1 MRRLIVTALACAT
14 VAFGPGIRDAW
25 ALTIGTTFHFTDNRG
40 INPLGI
46 GAGYRQQIQANI
58 TGITSPLNFVRATQ
72 SATVLNMAFRG
83 STLFPN
89 RFAVSILNPPTGPLG
104 AWKIRGSDGAG
115 LAGPV
120 PTPDLANAQI
130 VPFVTSLQI
139 IGTGVTPTI
148 TWALPNLG
156 GFDISQ
162 IRVRVHDFTTGDQF
176 IQSMGLSP
184 TTTSFTVP
192 SGWLTV
198 GGSFVFRIMLEN
210 FEGPGGSRPLENRS
224 STFSQVLNP
233 VPEPGTLLLL
243 GSGLVGMSAAAR
255 RRKRGK

>member
-25 ALTIGTTFHFTDNRG
+25 ALIIGSTFHFTDNRG
-40 INPLGI
+40 TNPLGI
-46 GAGYRQQIQANI
+46 GTGYRQFIQANI
-58 TGITSPLNFVRATQ
+58 TGITPPVNFVRATQ
-72 SATVLNMAFRG
+72 SSTTLNLFPAG

-89 RFAVSILNPPTGPLG
+89 RASVSRLVDGTLLG
-104 AWKIRGSDGAG
+104 AWQITGSDGSG

-120 PTPDLANAQI
+120 STFAIANAQQI
-130 VPFVTSLQI
+130 PFVQSLQI

-148 TWALPNLG
+148 TWMLPNLMN
-156 GFDISQ
+156 FDIDR
-162 IRVRVHDFTTGDQF
+162 IRVRVHDATTGDQF
-176 IQSMGLSP
+176 IQSGALSP
-184 TTTSFTVP
+184 TTTSFTTP

-198 GGSFVFRIMLEN
+198 GGSFVFRILLEDIR
-210 FEGPGGSRPLENRS
+210 GVDDGLENRS

-243 GSGLVGMSAAAR
+243 GSGLVGMGAMAR
-255 RRKRGK
+255 RRKK

>member
-1 MRRLIVTALACAT
+1 MRRFIVAALGCAT
-14 VAFGPGIRDAW
+14 VVFALGLGDAW
-25 ALTIGTTFHFTDNRG
+25 GLTIGTTFHFTDTRG
-40 INPLGI
+40 INLLGL
-46 GAGYRQQIQANI
+46 GTGYRQQIQANI

-72 SATVLNMAFRG
+72 GATVLNMAFRG

-104 AWKIRGSDGAG
+104 DWQIRGSDGAG

-198 GGSFVFRIMLEN
+198 GGSFVFRIMLED

-224 STFSQVLNP
+224 STFSQVFNP
-233 VPEPGTLLLL
+233 VPEPGTLLLM
-243 GSGLVGMSAAAR
+243 GSGLVGMGAMAR
-255 RRKRGK
+255 RRKREK